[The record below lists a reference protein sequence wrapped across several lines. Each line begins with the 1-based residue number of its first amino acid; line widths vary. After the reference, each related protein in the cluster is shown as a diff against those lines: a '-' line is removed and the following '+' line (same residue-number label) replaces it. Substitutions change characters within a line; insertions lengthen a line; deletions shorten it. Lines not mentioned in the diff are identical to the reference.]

1 MYGHTEED
9 HTSFGEESSMTL
21 LLTSTRPST
30 KHGSR
35 VIGMHRGHHM
45 IIILLFYVH
54 LVEYDRYIP
63 FHSIIIL
70 QVLHSTLSPTSIS
83 EFIIEDHKSTE
94 RWSYNP
100 YSGIDTP
107 TQAIVKD
114 SQHKNKNEARDCATE
129 TKFGFHPNSS
139 RRELFVYRI
148 TAWRTDHSRGGSR
161 AARIQTT
168 KKVEWGTHANEGL
181 MQNAAAAKN
190 CGRTKEF
197 ETTLATTTF
206 FVSILKQ
213 VIALW

>member
-21 LLTSTRPST
+21 LLTSTRPLHKARFEGHRDAS
-30 KHGSR
+30 GSSHCNYF
-35 VIGMHRGHHM
+35 MF
-45 IIILLFYVH
+45 ILSNMTA
-54 LVEYDRYIP
+54 IP